1 MAYFQKRSGSWRAIV
16 KRKGF
21 ERVTRTF
28 DTKAAAE
35 TWARQIEAEMDR
47 GVYFSRKEAE
57 ATTLSEAL
65 DRYER
70 EISSTKKGHKR
81 EKTRIAVWKTHPLS
95 KRFLAAIRGS
105 DMASYRDERMI
116 AGYASNTIRL
126 ELAVISHLFEI
137 ARKEWGMEGLHNPV
151 KAIRMPSP
159 PAGRD
164 RRLGPGELE
173 KLLESSSEEMNQVI
187 RFAWE
192 TAMRRGELA
201 GMTWEM
207 VNLKKRTVTLPETK
221 NGQKRIV
228 PLSSVAVTILKE
240 RLNTRRID
248 GKVWDIG
255 LDAISQDFAKAVS
268 MARAAYEKEF
278 KEKHKGEKNAKTDSA
293 FLINLTFHDLRH
305 EATSRLFELGLDA
318 TKVKNI
324 TGHKTYSMLA
334 RYTHL
339 KAEDI
344 ALEID
349 RLEKERDRKADG
361 LQIKPPE

>member
-21 ERVTRTF
+21 DRITQTF
-28 DTKAAAE
+28 DTKATAE
-35 TWARQIEAEMDR
+35 AWARQIEAEMDR

-70 EISSTKKGHKR
+70 EISSIKKGHLQEKKR
-81 EKTRIAVWKTHPLS
+81 IRSWKAHPLA
-95 KRFLAAIRGS
+95 KRFLATIQGKDIASWRDARIKSGS
-105 DMASYRDERMI
+105 SA
-116 AGYASNTIRL
+116 NTVRL
-126 ELAVISHLFEI
+126 DLAVISHLFEI

-151 KAIRMPSP
+151 KSIRMPSP

-164 RRLGPGELE
+164 RRLHPGELE
-173 KLLESSSEEMNQVI
+173 KLLECLSEEMNQVV
-187 RFAWE
+187 RFALE

-201 GMTWEM
+201 GMTWDM
-207 VNLKKRTVTLPETK
+207 VDLKKRTVTLPDTK
-221 NGQKRIV
+221 NGQKKIV
-228 PLSSVAVTILKE
+228 SLSMEAVRILKD
-240 RLNTRRID
+240 RVSTRRID
-248 GKVWDIG
+248 PEVWNVGI
-255 LDAISQDFAKAVS
+255 DAISQNFAKACQEAGIS
-268 MARAAYEKEF
+268 GL
-278 KEKHKGEKNAKTDSA
+278 H
-293 FLINLTFHDLRH
+293 FHDLRH

-349 RLEKERDRKADG
+349 RLQKERDKNAVENQVEK
-361 LQIKPPE
+361 LK